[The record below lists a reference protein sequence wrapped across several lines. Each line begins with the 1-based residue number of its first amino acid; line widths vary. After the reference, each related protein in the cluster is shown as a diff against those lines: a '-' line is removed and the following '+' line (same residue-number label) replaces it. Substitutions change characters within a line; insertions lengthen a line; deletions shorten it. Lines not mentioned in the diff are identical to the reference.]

1 MNAVTKD
8 FATQAGHWYDA
19 KTGEPRYTII
29 GKNGKERN
37 TTIRDAREHGYVVSV
52 TTILKQAAAPNLV
65 NWFREQVAKAAYLQP
80 PREGESEAEFIARTL
95 PLAEEVSRKARDRGT
110 DIHGAIERLD
120 RSGPYAAHV
129 EAFFD
134 AINAWCGI
142 MDWDAE
148 RSFASQKY
156 GYGGKLDL
164 SCPGFVLDAKTTD
177 KPLEDLKLFPD
188 HRRQL
193 AAYRMGLDMPDARCA
208 IVYVRADVP
217 QARVIEVT
225 AEELEQGFK
234 EFISLRDF
242 YYAANKLELP
252 K

>member
-8 FATQAGHWYDA
+8 FATEQGHWYCP
-19 KTGEPRYTII
+19 KTGEPRYTIV

-65 NWFREQVAKAAYLQP
+65 NWFKEQVAKAAYLQP
-80 PREGESEAEFIARTL
+80 PREGESEQDFIARTL

-110 DIHGAIERLD
+110 DIHGAIEKLD
-120 RSGPYAAHV
+120 RHGPYAAHV
-129 EAFFD
+129 D
-134 AINAWCGI
+134 AAMSAVSEWAGLL
-142 MDWDAE
+142 DWAPE
-148 RSFASQKY
+148 RSFASKL
-156 GYGGKLDL
+156 GYGGKIDL
-164 SCPGFVLDAKTTD
+164 SGPGFVADFKTTD
-177 KPLEDLKLFPD
+177 KPLEDLKLWPD

-225 AEELEQGFK
+225 AEELEQGWR
-234 EFISLRDF
+234 EFLSLRD
-242 YYAANKLELP
+242 YYYFSNRLELP